1 MALSRIDTT
10 NMIEDVPQS
19 KIDNNINFRNII
31 INGDMS
37 IAQRGVDIN
46 DVAHGGY
53 CNDRFRFHKANTGEL
68 VMNFDQVTDV
78 PSSQGFSNSL
88 KLSVGTVESATAS
101 NELVGIGQRIEA
113 QNLQYLKYGTSS
125 AETLTLCFWVKSSV
139 TGTYAV
145 LMFQQDAS
153 SSPDRRYYSKTFTI
167 SSANTWEKKTI
178 QITGNQDDTIANDN
192 GIGLD
197 FRIILSAGSSLTSG
211 SSGAWGSS
219 TNSAVGQTAN
229 FSGTSSAT
237 FFLTG
242 IQLEAGTSAS
252 DFEFLPVDVNKNRC
266 LRYCFKHGGEAS
278 TQYLNAQGGYYD
290 ANYIAFGLVSPPV
303 PMRSA
308 PSLTVNGT
316 VIVHRLNTDYT
327 GWTWGFIS
335 GVQSQSWFVSANKSS
350 HGVTAQHSLIKCA
363 TTSDFFIYDSEL

>member
-1 MALSRIDTT
+1 MSI
-10 NMIEDVPQS
+10 S
-19 KIDNNINFRNII
+19 KIPSAGFQDNVKFRNII

-37 IAQRGVDIN
+37 IAQRGADIN
-46 DVAHGGY
+46 DVAHQGY
-53 CNDRFRFHKANTGEL
+53 CSDRFRFHKSNTGEL

-125 AETLTLCFWVKSSV
+125 AETLTLSFWVKSSV

-167 SSANTWEKKTI
+167 NSANTWEKKTI
-178 QITGNQDDTIANDN
+178 QITGNQDDIIANDN

>member
-1 MALSRIDTT
+1 MAI
-10 NMIEDVPQS
+10 S
-19 KIDNNINFRNII
+19 KIPMQGFSEQGINFRNII
-31 INGDMS
+31 INGDMTQS
-37 IAQRGVDIN
+37 QRGSDIN
-46 DVAHGGY
+46 DVAHQGY
-53 CNDRFRFHKANTGEL
+53 CADRFRFHKANTGEL

-125 AETLTLCFWVKSSV
+125 AETLTLSFWVKSSV
-139 TGTYAV
+139 TGTYAAF
-145 LMFQQDAS
+145 MFQQDAS

-167 SSANTWEKKTI
+167 SSADTWEKKTI
-178 QITGNQDDTIANDN
+178 QITGNQDDVITNDN

-242 IQLEAGTSAS
+242 VQLEVGYGHMAIHESGTTYVMNLPHIQTMRSVPSKGLNISSNLRVRQFGTSDRDAS
-252 DFEFLPVDVNKNRC
+252 SPSISSSNGSNNGSYIKVTGFGSV
-266 LRYCFKHGGEAS
+266 GS
-278 TQYLNAQGGYYD
+278 TSSVAGVGY
-290 ANYIAFGLVSPPV
+290 
-303 PMRSA
+303 
-308 PSLTVNGT
+308 
-316 VIVHRLNTDYT
+316 
-327 GWTWGFIS
+327 
-335 GVQSQSWFVSANKSS
+335 
-350 HGVTAQHSLIKCA
+350 
-363 TTSDFFIYDSEL
+363 TTSSEDGDAFKLDAEL

>member
-1 MALSRIDTT
+1 MAI
-10 NMIEDVPQS
+10 S
-19 KIDNNINFRNII
+19 KIPSAGFQDNVKFRNLI

-37 IAQRGVDIN
+37 QAQRGADIN
-46 DVAHGGY
+46 DVAHEGY
-53 CNDRFRFHKANTGEL
+53 CSDRFRFHKSNTGEL

-125 AETLTLCFWVKSSV
+125 AETLTLSFWVKSSV

-242 IQLEAGTSAS
+242 VQLEAGTTAS
-252 DFEFLPVDVNKNRC
+252 DFEFLPVDVNLQRC
-266 LRYCFKHGGEAS
+266 QRYYYLHASGGGEQIGNGS
-278 TQYLNAQGGYYD
+278 FYNSSD
-290 ANYIAFGLVSPPV
+290 ARCVIFFPTT
-303 PMRSA
+303 MRSQPSIVSSNNTNDFRFLA
-308 PSLTVNGT
+308 NGTSHYSPSVETPGGTNQFNNEAIYTSSLTGSP
-316 VIVHRLNTDYT
+316 T
-327 GWTWGFIS
+327 GGHAFYL
-335 GVQSQSWFVSANKSS
+335 
-350 HGVTAQHSLIKCA
+350 VTQESTALLA
-363 TTSDFFIYDSEL
+363 FNSEL

>member
-1 MALSRIDTT
+1 MAI
-10 NMIEDVPQS
+10 S
-19 KIDNNINFRNII
+19 KIPMQGFSEQGINFRNII
-31 INGDMS
+31 INGDMTQS
-37 IAQRGVDIN
+37 QRGSDIN
-46 DVAHGGY
+46 DVAHQGY
-53 CNDRFRFHKANTGEL
+53 CADRFRFHKANTGEL

-125 AETLTLCFWVKSSV
+125 AETLTLSFWVKSSV
-139 TGTYAV
+139 TGTYAAF
-145 LMFQQDAS
+145 MFQQDAS

-167 SSANTWEKKTI
+167 SSADTWEKKTI
-178 QITGNQDDTIANDN
+178 QITGNQDDVITNDN

-242 IQLEAGTSAS
+242 VQLEVGTTPS
-252 DFEFLPVDVNKNRC
+252 DFEFLPVDVNLKRC
-266 LRYCFKHGGEAS
+266 QRYYQ
-278 TQYLNAQGGYYD
+278 TLGYGHMAIHESGTTYVM
-290 ANYIAFGLVSPPV
+290 NLPHIQT
-303 PMRSA
+303 MRSV
-308 PSLTVNGT
+308 PSKGLNISSNLRVRQFGTSDRDASSPSISSSNGSNNGSYIK
-316 VIVHRLNTDYT
+316 VT
-327 GWTWGFIS
+327 GFGSVGSTS
-335 GVQSQSWFVSANKSS
+335 SVAGV
-350 HGVTAQHSLIKCA
+350 GY
-363 TTSDFFIYDSEL
+363 TTSSEDGDAFKLDAEL